1 MKPNILYRV
10 ITSVR
15 IVFET
20 NCQEYYISNQNA
32 VTSLKAIQ

>member
-15 IVFET
+15 IFVET
-20 NCQEYYISNQNA
+20 NYQEYYISNQNT